1 MSGGIVINIFARLL
15 FLVDPSGILSA
26 LFMPA
31 ANLLHSLPHSRE
43 AEIEADQIGVYLAAE
58 ACYDPRAAK
67 RVFQAMRDGSRGAPP
82 EFISTHPSHDTRIS
96 NFDKWMNDAVA
107 VYDSDGGMRCQ
118 QVRDEMAKERYMA
131 AKGLVRRESE
141 RYGYGYG
148 R

>member
-1 MSGGIVINIFARLL
+1 MSAGIVISIFARLL
-15 FLVDPSGILSA
+15 FLVDPSGVLSA

-31 ANLLHSLPHSRE
+31 ASLLHSLPHSRE
-43 AEIEADQIGVYLAAE
+43 AEVEADQIGVYLAAE

-67 RVFQAMRDGSRGAPP
+67 RVFQAMKDGSRGAAP

-96 NFDKWMNDAVA
+96 NFDKWMSNAMA
-107 VYDSDGGMRCQ
+107 VYTSDGGMRCQ

-131 AKGLVRRESE
+131 ARGLVRRESE
-141 RYGYGYG
+141 RLGYGYG

>member
-1 MSGGIVINIFARLL
+1 MSGGIVINVFARLL

-31 ANLLHSLPHSRE
+31 AGLLHSLPNSRE
-43 AEIEADQIGVYLAAE
+43 AEMEADQIGVYLAAE

-67 RVFQAMRDGSRGAPP
+67 RVFQAMKDGSRGAPP
-82 EFISTHPSHDTRIS
+82 QFLSTHPSHDTRIS
-96 NFDKWMNDAVA
+96 TFDDYMSDAVA
-107 VYDSDGGMRCQ
+107 VYGSDGGMRCQ
-118 QVRDEMAKERYMA
+118 QVREEMAKERYMA